1 MEPRD
6 NRPEARIRRLID
18 AILEDPSR
26 PWPLELLASEAA
38 MSGRTLVRRFIAQ
51 TGLTPSKF
59 IQRARV
65 ELALRMIDTAADG
78 TSRLARRTGF
88 GNPERMRR
96 TFKRVLGATPTHC
109 RTQASLAIAAML
121 ASVALPAAAA
131 GASQQAP
138 RRIDDPAI
146 TAWMLPPMPPSPGD
160 NLWSEE
166 RSQLGAMLF
175 FDARL
180 SYSGQVSCG
189 WCHSPERGWSDG
201 MQTAVRFPGNP
212 GPVGSPGLANVGYNT
227 IFMWDGRQ
235 PSLEAQALGTLGPT
249 SDVNV
254 GARGKTEDVVH
265 RIAALSGYRSAFE
278 AAYPGEGITAQTIAK
293 ALASF
298 QRSIVSRNSPFDR
311 WIAGESHAM
320 TAQQVNGFRIFT
332 DPSRGGCSVCHQPP
346 NFTDNGF
353 HNIGLKS
360 YGEGSPNPGRG
371 KQRPIRVMHGA
382 FKTPALRDVALSAP
396 YFHDGSAATLADVV
410 EHYAKGGEVT
420 LNLSPSF
427 RKAPLSAQ
435 DKADLVAF
443 LQALTTP
450 PKPFAYPV
458 LPH

>member
-1 MEPRD
+1 MEQRD
-6 NRPEARIRRLID
+6 NRPEARIQRLID
-18 AILEDPSR
+18 AIVADPSR

-65 ELALRMIDTAADG
+65 GLALRMIDTAADG

-96 TFKRVLGATPTHC
+96 TFKRVLGTTPSDA
-109 RTQASLAIAAML
+109 RRLAVGALL
-121 ASVALPAAAA
+121 ASVALQAAAVGTA
-131 GASQQAP
+131 PQSQ
-138 RRIDDPAI
+138 RRTADPAI
-146 TAWMLPPMPPSPGD
+146 TQWMLPPMPPSPGD

-180 SYSGQVSCG
+180 SYNGQVSCG
-189 WCHSPERGWSDG
+189 WCHAPERGWSDG
-201 MQTAVRFPGNP
+201 MQVAVRFPGNP
-212 GPVGSPGLANVGYNT
+212 GRVGSPSLANVGYNT

-235 PSLEAQALGTLGPT
+235 PSLEQQALGTLGPT
-249 SDVNV
+249 SDVNI
-254 GARGKTEDVVH
+254 GAKGKTEDVVT
-265 RIAALSGYRSAFE
+265 RIASITGYRSAFE

-311 WIAGESHAM
+311 WVAGEAAAM
-320 TAQQVNGFRIFT
+320 TPQQVSGFRIFT
-332 DPSRGGCSVCHQPP
+332 DPSRGGCAVCHQPP

-353 HNIGLKS
+353 HNIGLRS
-360 YGEGSPNPGRG
+360 YGEGNPHPGRG
-371 KQRPIRVMHGA
+371 KHRPIRVMHGA

-410 EHYAKGGEVT
+410 EHYARGGEVT

-427 RKAPLSAQ
+427 RKAPLSTQ

-450 PKPFAYPV
+450 AKPFAYPV